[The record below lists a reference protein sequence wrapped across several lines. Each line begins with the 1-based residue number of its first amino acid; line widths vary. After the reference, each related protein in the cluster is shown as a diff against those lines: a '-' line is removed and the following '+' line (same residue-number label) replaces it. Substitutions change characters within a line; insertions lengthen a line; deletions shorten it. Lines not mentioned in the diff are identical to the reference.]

1 MPLAA
6 GSPSLALLLSRGHFV
21 AQTEGPGPQLHVRSR
36 QRLRAGQWH
45 TVRGWERTRAGPRE
59 PAPQRASPLPAGVCA
74 LGEIADPAGD
84 RWGLGPGPGGARP
97 AVPGSRRPLAP
108 HSLCWGPP
116 SWQPQPQAPGEKC
129 LTLAPVWLQ
138 AAHLL
143 STLGPDPLP
152 THLCPTGSPEQLQ
165 VQRLREETEAGW
177 AAPGGTLEDGGGHT
191 LLLRPLGEGP
201 ALHRQWGSC
210 HSRSV
215 RGWCALS
222 VCPWC
227 VGGGPE
233 GGARALLPSW
243 PLPTDTLGV
252 TLSDVGLELEVRPQ
266 TSSSLIFHMGRVQ
279 APPYLQ
285 LQVLD
290 KQVSCVGAVPW
301 GGSGLGRALLTTP
314 CPRSCCRP
322 TTVLVSSP
330 HG

>member
-74 LGEIADPAGD
+74 LGEDADPAGD

-227 VGGGPE
+227 GGGAQRE
-233 GGARALLPSW
+233 GPGPYSLH
-243 PLPTDTLGV
+243 G
-252 TLSDVGLELEVRPQ
+252 LSPQ
-266 TSSSLIFHMGRVQ
+266 T
-279 APPYLQ
+279 
-285 LQVLD
+285 
-290 KQVSCVGAVPW
+290 PW
-301 GGSGLGRALLTTP
+301 GSLSLTWAWSWRYGPRQAAALSSTWVGSRHPPTY
-314 CPRSCCRP
+314 SCRCWTSR
-322 TTVLVSSP
+322 
-330 HG
+330 